1 MLKKL
6 LSRFPLDSLR
16 SRLLLLVLLAMVP
29 PVVLNVVGAWQQ
41 REREVE
47 AAKEQLQRM
56 AHLAA
61 ANEERFFDGGRQLLM
76 TLADVPEVR
85 HDSGSCSA
93 FLQRFLSKNEDYS
106 NLGLVQLNG
115 DITCS
120 AVPIS
125 KAANVKDRDYFQ
137 RAVHERKFIVSDYGF
152 GHMLA
157 KQTITLA
164 YPLQDDLGRVEAVL
178 FAAVKLDALDRF
190 ARDINLPP
198 DAVLITADRNG
209 RVLSQQ
215 PGLDQQ
221 LHVGQPVAS
230 HLLAAM
236 RAEISRIIEFS
247 DVDEVER
254 LHAFAPVNLG
264 DASRFMLSIGMP
276 RQSIVAS
283 AYRQQALELLTLLLT
298 AALALV
304 ATALVGDVMVLRRV
318 KTLVRTVARM
328 ATGDLSVRNGMHGG
342 TELDQ
347 LAQAIDRMA
356 QSLQQHDS
364 ERNAAQAGLFEEK
377 ERAEVTLASI
387 GDAVITTDRV
397 GRVEYMNRIAETLT
411 GWKMTAARNQP
422 LTRVF
427 RVINQHSRQPV
438 PHPVEQALRQGKIV
452 TLDKETLL
460 IGRNGTEYA
469 VEDSAAPIRDRDRNI
484 IGAVLVFRDVSQSR
498 QLAQQLSYQASHD
511 PLTGLV
517 NRREFEHR
525 MQLALNTFQTD
536 GQPRHYSL
544 LYMDLDQFK
553 IVNDTC
559 GHSAGDDLLCAVTA
573 RLQPLL
579 RESDTLA
586 RLGGDEFG
594 ALLENCTL
602 SAAAQI
608 ADKLRQTICDFHFV
622 WGEQTFSI
630 GVSIGI
636 ISFDSAELGMAELM
650 SAADS
655 ACYSAKNQGRN
666 RVQIYDPDDVQVVRR
681 PESPE

>member
-1 MLKKL
+1 LLKKL
-6 LSRFPLDSLR
+6 LSRFHLDSLR

-29 PVVLNVVGAWQQ
+29 PLILNVVGAWHQ
-41 REREVE
+41 REREVR
-47 AAKEQLQRM
+47 AAKEDLQRM

-61 ANEERFFDGGRQLLM
+61 ANEERFIDGGRQLLM

-85 HDSGSCSA
+85 RDSASCSA
-93 FLQRFLSKNEDYS
+93 FLQRLLSKNEDYF

-115 DITCS
+115 DISCS
-120 AVPIS
+120 AVALPKTI
-125 KAANVKDRDYFQ
+125 NVKDRDYFQ
-137 RAVHERKFIVSDYGF
+137 RAVKERKFIVSDYVF
-152 GHMLA
+152 GRMLGQHM
-157 KQTITLA
+157 ITLA
-164 YPLQDDLGRVEAVL
+164 YPLQDDSGRVEAVL
-178 FAAVKLDALDRF
+178 FAAIKLGALDRF
-190 ARDINLPP
+190 VRDIHLPP

-209 RVLSQQ
+209 TVLSQR
-215 PGLDQQ
+215 PSLDQQ
-221 LHVGQPVAS
+221 LRIGEPVAR

-236 RAEISRIIEFS
+236 RAEIARIIEFS
-247 DVDEVER
+247 DTDDVER

-264 DASRFMLSIGMP
+264 DTSRFMLSIGMS

-283 AYRQQALELLTLLLT
+283 ANRQQAIELLMLLLT
-298 AALALV
+298 AGLALL
-304 ATALVGDVMVLRRV
+304 ATALIGDAMILRRV

-328 ATGDLSVRNGMHGG
+328 SAGDLGARSGMRGG

-347 LAQAIDRMA
+347 LAQAIDNMA

-364 ERNAAQAGLFEEK
+364 ERNAAQASLFEEK

-411 GWKMTAARNQP
+411 GWKNAAAKNQP
-422 LTRVF
+422 LNRVF
-427 RVINQHSRQPV
+427 RVLNQHSRQPV
-438 PHPVEQALRQGKIV
+438 QNPVEQALRQGKIV

-460 IGRNGTEYA
+460 IGGNGTEYA
-469 VEDSAAPIRDRDRNI
+469 VEDSAAPIRDRERNI

-498 QLAQQLSYQASHD
+498 HLAQQLSYQASHD

-525 MQLALNTFQTD
+525 MQLALNTLEAK
-536 GQPRHYSL
+536 GQLRHYSL

-559 GHSAGDDLLCAVTA
+559 GHSAGDDLLCQVTA

-594 ALLENCTL
+594 ALLENCTP
-602 SAAAQI
+602 AAAARI

-630 GVSIGI
+630 GVSIGM
-636 ISFDSAELGMAELM
+636 ISFDTAALGMAELLA
-650 SAADS
+650 AADS
-655 ACYSAKNQGRN
+655 ACYSAKNRGRN
-666 RVQIYDPDDVQVVRR
+666 RVQIYDPDEVQVVRR
-681 PESPE
+681 SEALE